1 MRCAGDWFCSGKC
14 KEIHAALRA
23 RVAEGSFNID
33 ADYQWQLLHGKDGS
47 HATTW
52 ALKACY
58 EILQESFD
66 PIIDQVSGQDL
77 VRGMVHSMQQ
87 GEWDHTG
94 MFTAVLRHKVP
105 AAPPTVCLQATVHI
119 LAPDSCTCALLA
131 ATCAPLAA
139 KASLAA
145 ARLWQS
151 ELGLS
156 TGDM

>member
-1 MRCAGDWFCSGKC
+1 MFSVRSESSLRLLQAVPSSLRCAGDWFCSGKC

-105 AAPPTVCLQATVHI
+105 AIPP
-119 LAPDSCTCALLA
+119 
-131 ATCAPLAA
+131 
-139 KASLAA
+139 
-145 ARLWQS
+145 
-151 ELGLS
+151 
-156 TGDM
+156 